1 MQYDDRHMGLDGD
14 FAMSGLPHRHLPTLA
29 VIGILGAAGL
39 QGCTQA
45 EAQGPAQEP
54 PAVTVATPVVKME
67 ADWSEHSGRFA
78 AAEAV
83 EVRPRVSGY
92 LRTVHFKDGQ
102 FVQKGQLLFT
112 IDPLPFEARAARA
125 KAEVAQTDAR
135 LERARSELKRAETL
149 RAADAISAE
158 EFESRREAQAQALAA
173 RAAAQAALRSEA
185 LDLSYT
191 RVVAPIS
198 GRISDKRVD
207 PGNLVTNGET
217 VLTRI
222 VSIDPIHFEFAAPD
236 AALPPQT
243 RGEPQ
248 QALLKLE
255 GEGDFTH
262 PGQLDFVDNA
272 VDAGT
277 GSIRGRV
284 VVANAGGAFTP
295 GQFGRV
301 RIYHG
306 APKPTV
312 LAPATAIGS
321 DQSRKF
327 VLVVNKANA
336 VEYRQVE
343 LGAETQGLRVIRTGL
358 RADDRLVIRGL
369 QLARPGQKVRPV
381 KGQIT
386 NPVAASLARPAAP
399 QG

>member
-1 MQYDDRHMGLDGD
+1 MRRVLD
-14 FAMSGLPHRHLPTLA
+14 RHLPALA
-29 VIGILGAAGL
+29 VVGLLGAAGL
-39 QGCTQA
+39 QGCAQA
-45 EAQGPAQEP
+45 EAQGPAQAP
-54 PAVTVATPVVKME
+54 PAVTVATPVVKLE

-78 AAEAV
+78 AAETV

-125 KAEVAQTDAR
+125 QAEVAQTDAR

-149 RAADAISAE
+149 RAADAISTE
-158 EFESRREAQAQALAA
+158 EFDSRKEALAQAVAG

-191 RVVAPIS
+191 HVVAPIS

-222 VSIDPIHFEFAAPD
+222 VSIDPIHFEFSAPD
-236 AALPPQT
+236 AALPPNT

-248 QALLKLE
+248 KALLQLE
-255 GEGDFTH
+255 GESDFTH

-272 VDAGT
+272 VDVGT

-284 VVANAGGAFTP
+284 VAANADGAYTP

-301 RIYHG
+301 RIFHG
-306 APKPTV
+306 APRPTV
-312 LAPATAIGS
+312 LAPDTAIGS

-327 VLVVNKANA
+327 VLVVNAANA
-336 VEYRQVE
+336 VEYRQVA
-343 LGAETQGLRVIRTGL
+343 LGPETDGLRLVRSGL
-358 RADDRLVIRGL
+358 GPNDRLVIHGV
-369 QLARPGQKVRPV
+369 QLARPGQKVRPI
-381 KGQIT
+381 KGRIT
-386 NPVAASLARPAAP
+386 SPVAASLAPPDAP